1 MASIKTTTTKTK
13 ASAKA
18 KAPKYTDAQIKALIE
33 KNRVLTARTK
43 ELEQASLINRY
54 NKSEFVLKKEVDHP
68 EIFNCYIETRN
79 SDGSIYK
86 HKFVKTKTVSKF
98 NVEYYTA
105 HKFFTSKKDLDAQ
118 RTSST
123 ETVSPEPKTVQSVA
137 KQDVPF

>member
-1 MASIKTTTTKTK
+1 MNKTKTTTAKAKTT
-13 ASAKA
+13 SAKA

-43 ELEQASLINRY
+43 ELEQASLINRD
-54 NKSEFVLKKEVDHP
+54 NRSEFVLKKEVDHP

-98 NVEYYTA
+98 GIEYYTA
-105 HKFFTSKKDLDAQ
+105 HKFFTSKKDLDAK

-123 ETVSPEPKTVQSVA
+123 CLLYTSPSPRDS
-137 KQDVPF
+137 